1 MRSKLA
7 LLIDKK
13 TIKIIQLILKRP
25 NEIFHLQKI
34 STEAKVSLG
43 STHRII
49 SKLKNI
55 ELLETI
61 LVGKTKLYKLNQKNS
76 KEFKILK

>member
-1 MRSKLA
+1 MSSKLS

-13 TIKIIQLILKRP
+13 TIKIVQLVLNRP
-25 NEIFHLQKI
+25 NEIFHLKKI
-34 STEAKVSLG
+34 STETKVPLG

-49 SKLKNI
+49 SKLRKI

-61 LVGKTKLYKLNQKNS
+61 LVGKIKLYKLNKKNS